1 MNVEQ
6 NRDTNDVLQGGGL
19 TACKQ
24 ASIRVLVRVMTAEQI
39 LDEIKALPP
48 SEREKLFKSVKQL
61 GTDEI
66 PADFLEALDD
76 FANGRFVSMETA
88 LNETPPGQ

>member
-1 MNVEQ
+1 MF
-6 NRDTNDVLQGGGL
+6 
-19 TACKQ
+19 
-24 ASIRVLVRVMTAEQI
+24 RVIFETMTAEQI

-48 SEREKLFKSVKQL
+48 SERAKLFESVRHL

-76 FANGRFVSMETA
+76 FANTRFVPVETA
-88 LNETPPGQ
+88 LNETPPGK